1 MDGPFLTGETRSA
14 FRQDRIIRPTH
25 SEGKDAMHRQPR
37 TLGPR
42 PEKVAANLA
51 VIVVTLALLC
61 LCAPSRV
68 LGDDPP
74 ATYPH
79 KSVRRIEVGEGPRSY
94 WLFEPADPTPESAPV
109 IVFNHGWFAVNPGVY
124 GAWIEHLVRKGR
136 IVIAPRYQRD
146 WSTPPA
152 NFLPNGLA
160 AVRDALDVL
169 STSPAHVRPDRSKF
183 ALMGHSAGGNLS
195 AQMAAVAAEADL
207 PIPRAV
213 IAVFPGEVFP
223 SRKPDLANIPASTL
237 LVVLA
242 GEKDLVV
249 GDQRAREIFSATT
262 AIPLDRK
269 KFILY
274 RSDLRGVPQ
283 FRADHLAPTGAQPRF
298 DTRDGLLPGAQMA
311 QAEVNA
317 FDTSG
322 FWRIADL
329 TLEAAFAGKTLDEA
343 TDRGEAFRH
352 LGFWSDGRPVIP
364 PIVGDDLNLIP
375 RVFPRAGIKLI
386 AWPILA
392 PIKDAAILKTE
403 ATERR

>member
-1 MDGPFLTGETRSA
+1 MN
-14 FRQDRIIRPTH
+14 RQT
-25 SEGKDAMHRQPR
+25 R

-42 PEKVAANLA
+42 SGQVAANLA
-51 VIVVTLALLC
+51 VIVATVSAFALFGPASTLGA
-61 LCAPSRV
+61 
-68 LGDDPP
+68 DPP
-74 ATYPH
+74 ADYPH

-94 WLFEPADPTPESAPV
+94 WLFEPADPTPETAPV
-109 IVFNHGWFAVNPGVY
+109 VVFNHGWFAVNPGVY
-124 GAWIEHLVRKGR
+124 GGWIEHLVRKGR

-152 NFLPNGLA
+152 NFLPNGLV

-169 STSPAHVRPDRSKF
+169 ATSHGHVRPDRSKF

-195 AQMAAVAAEADL
+195 VQMAAVAAEADL
-207 PIPRAV
+207 PVPKAV

-223 SRKPDLANIPASTL
+223 SRKPELCNVPASTL

-249 GDQRAREIFSATT
+249 GDQRAREIFTETT
-262 AIPLDRK
+262 AIPRERK

-283 FRADHLAPTGAQPRF
+283 FRADHLAPTGAHPRF
-298 DTRDGLLPGAQMA
+298 DTRDGLLPTAQMA

-322 FWRIADL
+322 FWRIADI

-343 TDRGEAFRH
+343 TDKGETFRH
-352 LGFWSDGRPVIP
+352 LGFWSDGRPVIS
-364 PIVGDDLNLIP
+364 PIVGDNLDLIP

-386 AWPILA
+386 GWPIIA
-392 PIKDAAILKTE
+392 PPKDAALIKTE
-403 ATERR
+403 EIERR

>member
-1 MDGPFLTGETRSA
+1 MN
-14 FRQDRIIRPTH
+14 RQT
-25 SEGKDAMHRQPR
+25 R

-42 PEKVAANLA
+42 PSQVAAQLA
-51 VIVVTLALLC
+51 VIVATVTASLIFEP
-61 LCAPSRV
+61 APT
-68 LGDDPP
+68 LGADPP
-74 ATYPH
+74 VAYRH

-94 WLFEPADPTPESAPV
+94 WLFEPADPTPETAPV
-109 IVFNHGWFAVNPGVY
+109 VVFNHGWFAVNPGVY

-169 STSPAHVRPDRSKF
+169 ATSPAHVRPDRTKF
-183 ALMGHSAGGNLS
+183 ALIGHSAGGNLS
-195 AQMAAVAAEADL
+195 VQMAAVAAEADL
-207 PIPRAV
+207 PVPRAV
-213 IAVFPGEVFP
+213 IAVFPGEVFS
-223 SRKPDLANIPASTL
+223 SRKPELCNVPASTL

-249 GDQRAREIFSATT
+249 GDQRAREIFTGTT
-262 AIPLDRK
+262 AIPKERK

-283 FRADHLAPTGAQPRF
+283 FRADHLAPTGAHPRF
-298 DTRDGLLPGAQMA
+298 DTGDGLLPGTQMA

-322 FWRIADL
+322 FWRIADI

-343 TDRGEAFRH
+343 TDKGEAFRH
-352 LGFWSDGRPVIP
+352 LGFWSDGRPVVP
-364 PIVGDDLNLIP
+364 PIVGDDLDLIP

-386 AWPILA
+386 GWPILA
-392 PIKDAAILKTE
+392 PLKDSALLKVE
-403 ATERR
+403 GVERR

>member
-1 MDGPFLTGETRSA
+1 MNRLTHTIG
-14 FRQDRIIRPTH
+14 
-25 SEGKDAMHRQPR
+25 PR
-37 TLGPR
+37 TR
-42 PEKVAANLA
+42 RVAVLVALA
-51 VIVVTLALLC
+51 VVAGTFLLG
-61 LCAPSRV
+61 LPATAP
-68 LGDDPP
+68 GGDPP
-74 ATYPH
+74 PTYPH
-79 KSVRRIEVGEGPRSY
+79 KAVRRIELGEGPRSY
-94 WLFEPADPTPESAPV
+94 WLFEPAEPTPATAPV
-109 IVFNHGWFAVNPGVY
+109 VVFNHGWFAVNPGVY
-124 GAWIEHLVRKGR
+124 GAWIDHLVRKGR

-152 NFLPNGLA
+152 NFLPNGLI

-183 ALMGHSAGGNLS
+183 VIMGHSAGGNLA

-213 IAVFPGEVFP
+213 ISVFPGEVLP
-223 SRKPDLANIPASTL
+223 SRTPDLANVPASTL

-242 GEKDLVV
+242 GEKDVVV
-249 GDQRAREIFSATT
+249 GDQRAREIFAETT

-274 RSDLRGVPQ
+274 RSDLRGVPA
-283 FRADHLAPTGAQPRF
+283 FRADHLAPTGGHISF

-329 TLEAAFAGKTLDEA
+329 TIEAAFAGKTLDEA

-352 LGFWSDGRPVIP
+352 LGYWSDGRPVIP
-364 PIVGDDLNLIP
+364 PIVGDDLELIP
-375 RVFPRAGIKLI
+375 RVYPRGGLKFLGRTVLV
-386 AWPILA
+386 P
-392 PIKDAAILKTE
+392 PKDAAVSKAE
-403 ATERR
+403 APVERR